1 MRTFSKT
8 EIVPFS
14 EYSLYLQSTVRPSSS
29 IKHDVAADKKKL
41 GELCKLVCPSVKPK
55 RENFKAIITAAT
67 KKCDIVLRHAD
78 KFYADARS
86 ASDAELF
93 FKNIDVVRRDLGEL
107 RAIMQYVEYGGYSL
121 GRGNEDS
128 FYMPSRLQ
136 IEIRHLIDRVYD
148 AVSAAPDP
156 AKVAS
161 AQLAVFAAREGELD
175 EQSQRKLVSKFK
187 KYL

>member
-14 EYSLYLQSTVRPSSS
+14 EYSLYMQSTARPSSS
-29 IKHDVAADKKKL
+29 LKHDVAADKKKL

-67 KKCDIVLRHAD
+67 KKCDMVLRHAD
-78 KFYADARS
+78 KLYADARS
-86 ASDAELF
+86 ASDVELF
-93 FKNIDVVRRDLGEL
+93 FKNIEVVRCDLDEL
-107 RAIMQYVEYGGYSL
+107 RAIMQYIEYGGYAL
-121 GRGNEDS
+121 NRGNDDS

-148 AVSAAPDP
+148 VISAAPDP
-156 AKVAS
+156 AKSAS
-161 AQLAVFAAREGELD
+161 VQLAVFAEHENELD
-175 EQSQRKLVSKFK
+175 EQSRKKLASKFK